1 MFAEVT
7 QFDSATGN
15 DVLRANASETQPT
28 QTYEFD
34 TNTIIVGDEGT
45 LASVSQD
52 DVLRVEALVVAVAEY
67 ETMIGGSTVA
77 PLLQAISVENVG
89 FLDITGD
96 AVLGDPTTDEWGYLT
111 VPVTITNSAVDTF
124 SYWVDAAAVN
134 EDGSEQYATTSA
146 FAESLA
152 PDSPRPRSWRSTR
165 RCLATPHW
173 RSSRSSARRPDI
185 TWADVDNRPG

>member
-77 PLLQAISVENVG
+77 PLLQANSVENVG

-152 PDSPRPRSWRSTR
+152 PGQSKTEE
-165 RCLATPHW
+165 LAFYEEVPGDATLAVVAVE
-173 RSSRSSARRPDI
+173 RSSP
-185 TWADVDNRPG
+185 